1 LENIFPSILFYRH
14 QLIVIYLCSLSMVRF
29 TGKTSKGKTGK
40 LRFVLHVMDA
50 GSSVSVHHQTFITN
64 TQSPPLIITL
74 IIFIFDILSFDVFA
88 FRLSLRHFYFST
100 FFLSTFSIHTFLGNK
115 YFNFKR
121 WRISSQVLLSFVYRL
136 YILSFLHVSLSSL
149 ISSFLPKVKRDE
161 SLTEKLRTNTVNRF
175 DWSSSFRWKRIY
187 ARWRYVWF

>member
-1 LENIFPSILFYRH
+1 MLNNNYKTISVHLKCMSILDNECQKMNYIYSKIILENIFPSILFYRH

-40 LRFVLHVMDA
+40 LRFVLHVMDT

-64 TQSPPLIITL
+64 TQSPPLILTL

-121 WRISSQVLLSFVYRL
+121 
-136 YILSFLHVSLSSL
+136 
-149 ISSFLPKVKRDE
+149 
-161 SLTEKLRTNTVNRF
+161 
-175 DWSSSFRWKRIY
+175 
-187 ARWRYVWF
+187 